1 LPRLNPLYY
10 ARIGVSQG
18 LSANQSYRNMQEN
31 AAGLSAETG
40 DNWTGV
46 ARGTFLQ
53 IYSGISQARD
63 QITAAMGA
71 PKDLPGGGLDIPE
84 RPATVASGYLHAG
97 VAFTRPIGAGDVE
110 QTIHLVRSNDL
121 LTPQQVEDAIRAQI
135 EASAE
140 DLHGTFARYTIE
152 GISFTGVEKLVRTGG
167 V

>member
-1 LPRLNPLYY
+1 M
-10 ARIGVSQG
+10 SQG
-18 LSANQSYRNMQEN
+18 LSAEQSYRNMREG
-31 AAGLSAETG
+31 ADLLSTETG
-40 DNWTGV
+40 DNWT
-46 ARGTFLQ
+46 AIRRNTFQQ
-53 IYSGISQARD
+53 IFSGISQARD
-63 QITAAMGA
+63 QVPEAMGA
-71 PKDLPGGGLDIPE
+71 PKGEPGGGLDVPE

-97 VAFTRPIGAGDVE
+97 VAFTRPIGMGGVE
-110 QTIHLVRSNDL
+110 QTVHLIRSNDL